1 MQLCLLGSHVAAV
14 TVEGA
19 DCSLSTAMEGS
30 SRRSL
35 RGSTADNS
43 IGWLCNSDS
52 GLLSGSQLLNDTVS
66 GASTRLGALPLIVG
80 GHLLDNKGVFAVS
93 VVTSVHVDRLK
104 LLLEATILHVGH
116 EGGLSHVTLSSL
128 DRISCRLT
136 NILAHASSRSTLGLI
151 GILVSR
157 V

>member
-14 TVEGA
+14 SVESA

-35 RGSTADNS
+35 CGSTADNS

-66 GASTRLGALPLIVG
+66 GASTRLGALPLIIG
-80 GHLLDNKGVFAVS
+80 SHLLYYKRVLAVPIVAGV
-93 VVTSVHVDRLK
+93 HIDRLE

-128 DRISCRLT
+128 NCISCRLT
-136 NILAHASSRSTLGLI
+136 NILAHASSRSALGLI
-151 GILVSR
+151 SILVSR